1 MKKAF
6 SIFTKVIIGLSAGY
20 ILILTG
26 GFFAV
31 RLGWTNVGG
40 AVDVANTDFQRAADQ
55 GKEIKETAGTDDI
68 FKKQLLCQ
76 SRVISAYALIN
87 GQKIAQVYE
96 KEKNDYVLSKMI
108 LAAQLRLK
116 NDIGFNKNFDECK
129 QKTDQNIAGASTVDK
144 NSQNIFTWADNE
156 MWPVITE
163 SIVKE
168 KDKINK
174 AADAADIEPRL
185 LVAPLV
191 VEQLRLYHT
200 QREAFE
206 KFFKP
211 LKILGN
217 ANQMAMGVM
226 AIKEKSAIA
235 IEDHLKD
242 KNSPYYLGEKYE
254 KLLDFQTDDHAK
266 ERYDRLTTEKDH
278 YYSYLYGALYLKQF
292 IASWEKSDFPI
303 DHRPEILGTLF
314 NLGFEHSN
322 PKLQPEVGGSEL
334 EILGTKYTFGALAFE
349 FYYSGEMANEFLIQ

>member
-1 MKKAF
+1 VKRTINIFIKIIIF
-6 SIFTKVIIGLSAGY
+6 SALGY
-20 ILILTG
+20 ILVLAG

-31 RLGWTNVGG
+31 RLGLTNVKG
-40 AVDVANTDFQRAADQ
+40 AVDSSNNDFQKVADET
-55 GKEIKETAGTDDI
+55 KELKENGEADDLY
-68 FKKQLLCQ
+68 KNQLLCEA
-76 SRVISAYALIN
+76 RVITAFAPIN
-87 GQKIAQVYE
+87 GKKITVVYE
-96 KEKNDYVLSKMI
+96 REKNDYVLSKMNF
-108 LAAQLRLK
+108 AASLRLK
-116 NDIGFNKNFDECK
+116 DKKDFTNSFEICK
-129 QKTDQNIAGASTVDK
+129 KETKEQIAGASTVEQ
-144 NSQNIFTWADNE
+144 SQNLYTWADNE

-163 SIVKE
+163 SIIKE

-174 AADAADIEPRL
+174 ASEEAGIEPRL

-200 QREAFE
+200 QREAYE

-226 AIKEKSAIA
+226 AIKEKAAIA

-254 KLLDFQTDDHAK
+254 NLLDFKTEDHAK
-266 ERYDRLTTEKDH
+266 ERYERLTTEKDH

-292 IASWEKSDFPI
+292 ISSWEKSDFPI

-314 NLGFEHSN
+314 NLGFERSD
-322 PKLQPEVGGSEL
+322 PKREPQVGGSEL
-334 EILGTKYTFGALAFE
+334 EILGTKYTFGALDFE
-349 FYYSGEMANEFLIQ
+349 FYYSGEMADEFLMQ